1 MHSLVSFILPAA
13 LFFILSPGILTR
25 IPKNGSKYLVALFHS
40 IIFAILLHFLM
51 SYLPMHE
58 GYTPPSSNLPVWAI
72 VLIVLLVV
80 IVFGAFAAGGNSM

>member
-1 MHSLVSFILPAA
+1 MYSSVLSAV
-13 LFFILSPGILTR
+13 LFFVLSPGILTR
-25 IPKNGSKYLVALFHS
+25 IPKNGDKYLVTLVHS
-40 IIFAILLHFLM
+40 FIFALLLPFLIR
-51 SYLPMHE
+51 YLPMDE